1 MKVTE
6 EEMELLKVVLNGL
19 TSTGPAIQLVNLW
32 RQRGVEPSEFELE
45 TKEKIP
51 LALSSP
57 SPPSLSL
64 HSLSSSVTPSLTIT
78 PAKESPLLKETK
90 ESLVKKKRKLSV
102 DLVLGTVPPDL
113 TLQSP
118 AFLKTWRQWIENRLE
133 LGKSTLRSF
142 ELHMATCGRLGES
155 RAIAAINHSI
165 ASSYLSIYEP
175 KSTKLEKQSTKYG
188 PTSC

>member
-19 TSTGPAIQLVNLW
+19 KSAGPAIQLVNLW
-32 RQRGVEPSEFELE
+32 RQRGVEPSEFEL
-45 TKEKIP
+45 KKKSP

-57 SPPSLSL
+57 RPPSLSL
-64 HSLSSSVTPSLTIT
+64 HSLSSSVTPSLSNSS
-78 PAKESPLLKETK
+78 PKENYE
-90 ESLVKKKRKLSV
+90 KKKKLSV
-102 DLVLGTVPPDL
+102 NLVLECVPPEL
-113 TLQSP
+113 ILQSQT
-118 AFLKTWRQWIENRLE
+118 FLKAWRQWIENRLQ
-133 LGKSTLRSF
+133 LGKATLGAF
-142 ELHMATCGRLGES
+142 ERHMTICKRLGEF

>member
-19 TSTGPAIQLVNLW
+19 TSTRPAIQLVNLW

-45 TKEKIP
+45 KKSP

-57 SPPSLSL
+57 SPPPLSL
-64 HSLSSSVTPSLTIT
+64 HSLSSSVTPSLSN
-78 PAKESPLLKETK
+78 PSPKENYE
-90 ESLVKKKRKLSV
+90 KKKRKLSV

>member
-51 LALSSP
+51 APLLSP

-64 HSLSSSVTPSLTIT
+64 HSLSSPVTPLLTTT
-78 PAKESPLLKETK
+78 PAKENHSPKETGT
-90 ESLVKKKRKLSV
+90 KKKFRLTV
-102 DLVLGTVPPDL
+102 DLIFECVPPDL
-113 TLQSP
+113 TLRSQS
-118 AFLKTWRQWIENRLE
+118 FLKAWRRWIESRLQ
-133 LGKSTLRSF
+133 LPKPTLQGF
-142 ELHMATCGRLGES
+142 EEHMSRCKRLGEQ
-155 RAIAAINHSI
+155 RAIEAISHSI
-165 ASSYLSIYEP
+165 ANSYLSIWEA
-175 KSTKLEKQSTKYG
+175 KQNQKTNDRDRIGASL
-188 PTSC
+188 